1 MPYLGN
7 QSASANSKIK
17 KYAFTATASQT
28 AFTVS
33 SSSSDELQVFLNGV
47 LLKETDD
54 YTYTT
59 STVTLGSGATVSD
72 IVEVHVYQSF
82 VLADAVKASGGT
94 FSGDVSFGDNN
105 ITNVGDVSLD
115 TISSD
120 EGTSVGVTLG
130 TDAGDDFNVGSGK
143 LLVEGD
149 TSLVSMTG
157 DLKVGGNDI
166 QDSGGTTCFT
176 FDGSGNTNMSD
187 KILQRPEIKDYGESV
202 NAIGGTGG
210 GTQDID
216 LTAGNVVT
224 ATVDTSTNTFT
235 FSNPSA
241 SGRACSFT
249 LILTNGG
256 SQTVNWPSSVDWA
269 GSTAPTLTSSGR
281 DVLCFVTVDGGT
293 IWYGFTGGLNM
304 G

>member
-120 EGTSVGVTLG
+120 AGTSVGVTLG

-269 GSTAPTLTSSGR
+269 GSTAPPLTSSGR

>member
-120 EGTSVGVTLG
+120 AGTSVGVTLG